1 MSTRKRKRLPEL
13 PKLSELSEL
22 SAESA
27 AKLDSFVIGGH
38 NVLDEELLTVPQSPL
53 APPTSSATEDDMLQE
68 KKNKET
74 NELDNK
80 QLKEQPLRNVSNDE
94 WDARRAH
101 LALKQS
107 EEGND
112 EMLRIGEANLEDMQD
127 LEQKMKKM
135 KKMKRKHGVG
145 GTKKNKKNK
154 KNKKKNKT
162 KKGGKRSRRGGK
174 KTRRRKK
181 YKN

>member
-1 MSTRKRKRLPEL
+1 MSTRKRKALSEL
-13 PKLSELSEL
+13 PKLSEL

-27 AKLDSFVIGGH
+27 AKLDSFVIGGR

-53 APPTSSATEDDMLQE
+53 APPTSSATEDDMRQE

-74 NELDNK
+74 QELVNK
-80 QLKEQPLRNVSNDE
+80 HLKEQPLRYLSKVE
-94 WDARRAH
+94 RDADRAQ

-107 EEGND
+107 EEGD
-112 EMLRIGEANLEDMQD
+112 KQMRAIGEANLEDMQD
-127 LEQKMKKM
+127 LEQKMKKI
-135 KKMKRKHGVG
+135 KGSRGLG
-145 GTKKNKKNK
+145 GTKKNKKN
-154 KNKKKNKT
+154 NKKKNKT

-174 KTRRRKK
+174 KSRRRKK